1 MIERFL
7 SNYANRFVS
16 RHLILAIDG
25 AVVILSFVIACILRF
40 NLNVSAINWSLY
52 KYYLVALLIARFIC
66 FLYFRSY
73 TGIVRHTSV
82 EDASLIFKAISASSL
97 MALVVSTLL
106 THSTDNNLFYIPIS
120 ILIIEYFI
128 SLSLMISSRFLVKNI
143 YKTLIANAP
152 GEKVDVLIYGAGTL
166 GILAKNTLLRNRHK
180 KYNILGFIDDNP
192 SLSFKT
198 VEGVRVYPEEEA
210 FKRFIEESEKQDI
223 EVILA
228 IHQIKPHRKN
238 QIIERFLKKDII
250 VKVVPSVY
258 ERISSKQLR
267 TEEIRNIRIEDLL
280 ERDPI
285 QIDNQNISRQLA
297 GKIAL
302 VTGAA
307 GSIGSEIVRQ
317 LIRFQPQTLLLLDQ
331 SESGLYDLDNELKQQ
346 FRRYLNDTTKVIVQ
360 VADVTDEIRMRQ
372 IFAQYRPHFVFHAA
386 AYKHVPLM
394 EEHPYEALKIN
405 VFGSKIV
412 ADLSVEMNVKKFV
425 MISTD
430 KAVNPT
436 NVMGAT
442 KRLAEMYVQSLNN
455 RFPNST
461 RFITTRFGN
470 VLGSNGS
477 VVPLFQKQIQAGGP
491 ITVTHPDVIRYFMT
505 IPEACQLV
513 LEAGSMG
520 KGGEI
525 FVFDMGEAIK
535 IADLAQKMIKLSGL
549 RIDKDIEITY
559 SGLRPGEKLFE
570 ELLSDKE
577 HTLPTYHPKIQIAQV
592 DTQSFGE
599 ITVALQDLKKALR
612 EGDKALMV
620 TYLKT
625 IVPEFISNNSVYE
638 ELDGLELS

>member
-1 MIERFL
+1 M
-7 SNYANRFVS
+7 
-16 RHLILAIDG
+16 
-25 AVVILSFVIACILRF
+25 
-40 NLNVSAINWSLY
+40 
-52 KYYLVALLIARFIC
+52 
-66 FLYFRSY
+66 
-73 TGIVRHTSV
+73 
-82 EDASLIFKAISASSL
+82 
-97 MALVVSTLL
+97 
-106 THSTDNNLFYIPIS
+106 
-120 ILIIEYFI
+120 
-128 SLSLMISSRFLVKNI
+128 
-143 YKTLIANAP
+143 
-152 GEKVDVLIYGAGTL
+152 
-166 GILAKNTLLRNRHK
+166 
-180 KYNILGFIDDNP
+180 
-192 SLSFKT
+192 
-198 VEGVRVYPEEEA
+198 
-210 FKRFIEESEKQDI
+210 
-223 EVILA
+223 
-228 IHQIKPHRKN
+228 
-238 QIIERFLKKDII
+238 
-250 VKVVPSVY
+250 
-258 ERISSKQLR
+258 
-267 TEEIRNIRIEDLL
+267 
-280 ERDPI
+280 
-285 QIDNQNISRQLA
+285 A

-317 LIRFQPQTLLLLDQ
+317 LIRFQPQIVLLLDQ

-346 FRRYLNDTTKVIVQ
+346 FRRYLNDTTKVVVQ

-372 IFAQYRPHFVFHAA
+372 IFGQFRPDFVFHAA

-394 EEHPYEALKIN
+394 EEHPYEAIKIN
-405 VFGSKIV
+405 IFGSKII
-412 ADLSVEMNVKKFV
+412 ADLAVEMNVQKFV

-477 VVPLFQKQIQAGGP
+477 VVPLFQKQIQTGGP

-525 FVFDMGEAIK
+525 FVFDMGDPIK

-549 RIDKDIEITY
+549 RVEKDIQIVY

-577 HTLPTYHPKIQIAQV
+577 HTLSTYHPKIQIAQV
-592 DTQSFGE
+592 NSQSFGE
-599 ITVALQDLKKALR
+599 ITTALQDLKKALR
-612 EGDKALMV
+612 EGHKALMV

-625 IVPEFISNNSVYE
+625 MVPEFISNNSIYE

>member
-250 VKVVPSVY
+250 VKMVPSVY

-297 GKIAL
+297 DKIAL

>member
-7 SNYANRFVS
+7 TNYSNRFVS

-25 AVVILSFVIACILRF
+25 SIVIASFVIACILRF
-40 NLNVSAINWSLY
+40 NLNVSGINWALY
-52 KYYLVALLIARFIC
+52 KYYLFALLINRLLC

-82 EDASLIFKAISASSL
+82 EDASLIFKAITTSSL
-97 MALVVSTLL
+97 MTLVVSTFL
-106 THSTDNNLFYIPIS
+106 THTTDNNLFYIPIS

-128 SLSLMISSRFLVKNI
+128 SLSLMIASRFLVKNI

-166 GILAKNTLLRNRHK
+166 GILTKNTLLRNRHK
-180 KYNILGFIDDNP
+180 KYNILGFIDENP

-198 VEGVRVYPEEEA
+198 IEGVQVYPENEA
-210 FKRFIEESEKQDI
+210 IKRFVEGREIGDI

-228 IHQIKPHRKN
+228 IHQIKPQRKN
-238 QIIERFLKKDII
+238 QIIENFLKKDIV

-258 ERISSKQLR
+258 ERISSDQLK

-280 ERDPI
+280 EREPI

-297 GKIAL
+297 GKVAL
-302 VTGAA
+302 ITGAA

-331 SESGLYDLDNELKQQ
+331 SESGLYDLENELKQQ
-346 FRRYLNDTTKVIVQ
+346 LRRYLNDTTQVIVQ
-360 VADVTDEIRMRQ
+360 VADVTDELRMRH
-372 IFAQYRPHFVFHAA
+372 IFNQYRPQFVFHAA

-394 EEHPYEALKIN
+394 EEHPYEAIKIN

-412 ADLSVEMNVKKFV
+412 ADLSVETNVKKFV

-442 KRLAEMYVQSLNN
+442 KRLAEMYVQSLNH
-455 RFPNST
+455 RFPQNT

-525 FVFDMGEAIK
+525 FVFDMGEPVK

-549 RIDKDIEITY
+549 RVEKDIKITY

-577 HTLPTYHPKIQIAQV
+577 HTIPTYHPKIQIAQV
-592 DTQSFGE
+592 ECLSFGE
-599 ITVALQDLKKALR
+599 ITTALQDLKKALR
-612 EGDKALMV
+612 EGDKAVMV

-625 IVPEFISNNSVYE
+625 IVPEFISNNSVYK
-638 ELDGLELS
+638 ELDGLKLR